1 MNIPHSKNIL
11 EKSLSKLRGDINI
24 APFAYLFVELVKYS
38 MRNVSKM
45 DVVQQRL
52 TEFGKHVGE
61 RMVDVVYRR
70 EKPLK
75 RDTRLYNALVFLKS
89 TFWKSVF
96 GKEADELERDGADE
110 NMYYMIEHEPV
121 VNRFTRFVYE
131 EKDGKRSGGS
141 VPLNTAAFNCGI
153 VEAFLCNTGFSCSV
167 TVTWYKGTAYVIKF
181 DESVGIR
188 ERQLDGKG

>member
-1 MNIPHSKNIL
+1 MNIQHSKNVL

-96 GKEADELERDGADE
+96 GKEADELERDGVNE
-110 NMYYMIEHEPV
+110 NMYYMIEHEPL

-153 VEAFLCNTGFSCSV
+153 VEAFLCNTGFVSFQLLFLSEKRTICPTS
-167 TVTWYKGTAYVIKF
+167 
-181 DESVGIR
+181 R
-188 ERQLDGKG
+188 NRQF

>member
-1 MNIPHSKNIL
+1 MGNAWQRAPASWTIMLQLPSTCSYGL
-11 EKSLSKLRGDINI
+11 EQLIKR
-24 APFAYLFVELVKYS
+24 E
-38 MRNVSKM
+38 
-45 DVVQQRL
+45 L

-96 GKEADELERDGADE
+96 GKEADELERDGVNE
-110 NMYYMIEHEPV
+110 NMYYMIEHEPL

-131 EKDGKRSGGS
+131 EKDGKRSGGCRRFYVTPDS
-141 VPLNTAAFNCGI
+141 HAAS
-153 VEAFLCNTGFSCSV
+153 L
-167 TVTWYKGTAYVIKF
+167 
-181 DESVGIR
+181 
-188 ERQLDGKG
+188 